1 MGVEVVSDMTTVVS
15 QAVAERD
22 TLALA
27 LALSAIGE
35 RQMFYSA

>member
-27 LALSAIGE
+27 LSTIGE